1 MDNRALD
8 SRALD
13 QVPHA
18 PTTPDETVYPPTMRN
33 GSTSSAHNHSTAVTQ
48 SASQE
53 KDDAGPLPP
62 PKTLAGYMAEN
73 PNKSVASAMA
83 DLFPK
88 SEPFSRFTTRLHAKH
103 SVIKGLTEKELVL
116 LESQG
121 PEIRR
126 RAGWK
131 LKGEEG
137 DGVQVSELFWKMYLS
152 CLPTIERDPL
162 AGYTSPDLLGSTT
175 TMPLSIISLIPDI
188 MKHYRDVIVRAQHEV
203 FLATNYWQP
212 SDSVNTVTESL
223 KELSA
228 RVQKEGR
235 PKVVVKVMYDRG
247 SWEHLWNAHAP
258 VQPSVYTKL
267 DLPDPKDV
275 PGLHIQVINF
285 HKVLLGTFHVKFL
298 IVDRKVVLL
307 NSCNIQDRPNLEMM
321 THLEG
326 PVVDSFYDVALH
338 CWYNKLEPPLPCVT
352 KPYEPPR
359 DADGNVRYLFRD
371 HNPYF
376 REIEVLKAARAARKL
391 LRAQTQQIDDENR
404 DLDAHPTYD
413 RLMESIRS
421 AMAGPR
427 QTFAHNKE
435 ELANRFAHGR
445 AEVAHRGST
454 AMKEMR
460 AYGERI
466 GMNFGSRPGS
476 RRTSMT
482 DPDNRYHYRDE
493 ETATITATN
502 KLITK
507 PVPSDAPT
515 SPRLSE
521 FPVKSQTY
529 SQTGHN
535 GPFHHEDDDTTT
547 TVNSSRR
554 QSFHSAHEALSHD
567 GHGPPMTAE
576 YNERIISERMVES
589 PDVDLKAVEETPE
602 REGQDDPFPTPN
614 GPLVSKSLPAD
625 RPSAPFPKYSPF
637 GDETASNSA
646 HGGMMANGGATP
658 RRSFH
663 WQDDLQSG
671 SQSPLYMPRMSMDEE
686 VPPGRGTRRMFKLS
700 KRFNAGALSD
710 AWATVEDSDE
720 LDNFRAHRIH
730 APHAPFPIAMNA
742 AWLAGCRYAQHKVFI
757 QTPTFNARPLV
768 RAVKHACRRGVEVIL
783 FLDLGFND
791 MAESIMFQ
799 GGTNEQVVDRL
810 YKKLSKEGNSQY
822 LKVYWYT
829 SKDQIR
835 PLNAI
840 IKQRNCH
847 IKFAAYDDEVMIMGN
862 ANGDTQSVFH
872 SGEVNIMIDNKQ
884 VVAEV
889 MDTLMSNQNTLQYGG
904 VQADGVWRDGEN
916 KTLAHY
922 GATGGGGFLSGVKAF
937 IRFAKTAAK

>member
-1 MDNRALD
+1 
-8 SRALD
+8 
-13 QVPHA
+13 
-18 PTTPDETVYPPTMRN
+18 MR
-33 GSTSSAHNHSTAVTQ
+33 SIAVSSAHDHSTADVQ
-48 SASQE
+48 STSQS
-53 KDDAGPLPP
+53 KSVADPWPP
-62 PKTLAGYMAEN
+62 AQTLAGYMAEN

-83 DLFPK
+83 NVFPK
-88 SEPFSRFTTRLHAKH
+88 SQPFSRFMARIPGKH
-103 SVIKGLTEKELVL
+103 SVIKGLTERELVF

-131 LKGEEG
+131 FKGEEG
-137 DGVQVSELFWKMYLS
+137 DGVEVTELFWKMYLS

-175 TMPLSIISLIPDI
+175 TMPLSIISVIPDI

-212 SDSVNTVTESL
+212 SDSVSTVTQAL

-235 PKVVVKVMYDRG
+235 ARVVVKVMYDRG
-247 SWEHLWNAHAP
+247 SWEQLWNAHAP
-258 VQPSVYTKL
+258 VPPTVYTKL

-275 PGLHIQVINF
+275 PGLHLEVINF

-338 CWYNKLEPPLPCVT
+338 CWNNKLDPPLPCIT

-359 DADGNVRYLFRD
+359 DSDGNVRYLFRD
-371 HNPYF
+371 YNPYF

-391 LRAQTQQIDDENR
+391 LRAQTQQIDEELR
-404 DLDAHPTYD
+404 DLDTHPTYD
-413 RLMESIRS
+413 RLVESIRQ

-427 QTFAHNKE
+427 QSFAHNKE

-445 AEVAHRGST
+445 AEVAHRGAT

-466 GMNFGSRPGS
+466 GMNFSSRPGS

-482 DPDNRYHYRDE
+482 DPDVRRYYNDE
-493 ETATITATN
+493 ETAAITAAN

-515 SPRLSE
+515 SPTLSE
-521 FPVKSQTY
+521 FPVKSHTY
-529 SQTGHN
+529 PITSHN
-535 GPFHHEDDDTTT
+535 GPFHHDDDPTT
-547 TVNSSRR
+547 TVTSSRR

-567 GHGPPMTAE
+567 GHGPQITAE
-576 YNERIISERMVES
+576 YGEPMITERMVES
-589 PDVDLKAVEETPE
+589 PDADPKTVDDGPE
-602 REGQDDPFPTPN
+602 KEGQQSHSFLSPTSR
-614 GPLVSKSLPAD
+614 GSSASKTLPVD
-625 RPSAPFPKYSPF
+625 GPSAPFPKSSPF
-637 GDETASNSA
+637 GDEGALSSA
-646 HGGMMANGGATP
+646 HGGLMPNGGATP

-663 WQDDLQSG
+663 WQDDLPSG

-700 KRFNAGALSD
+700 KRFNAGALSE

-730 APHAPFPIAMNA
+730 APHAPFPIAMVCRRPHGVPGHHDIYNPQNA
-742 AWLAGCRYAQHKVFI
+742 AWLAGCRYAQRKVFI

-810 YKKLSKEGNSQY
+810 YKKLIKEGKSQY

-847 IKFAAYDDEVMIMGN
+847 IKFAAYDDEVMILGN

-872 SGEVNIMIDNKQ
+872 SGEVNIMIDSKQ
-884 VVAEV
+884 VVGEV
-889 MDTLMSNQNTLQYGG
+889 MDTLMSNQNTLRYGG
-904 VQADGVWRDGEN
+904 VQADGVWRDREN
-916 KTLAHY
+916 KTLADY
-922 GATGGGGFLSGVKAF
+922 GATGGGGFMQGVKAF

>member
-1 MDNRALD
+1 MD
-8 SRALD
+8 SREQAQIPHPPHKTVLD
-13 QVPHA
+13 
-18 PTTPDETVYPPTMRN
+18 
-33 GSTSSAHNHSTAVTQ
+33 
-48 SASQE
+48 
-53 KDDAGPLPP
+53 PLPP
-62 PKTLAGYMAEN
+62 PKTIAAYMAEN
-73 PNKSVASAMA
+73 PGTSVAKAMA
-83 DLFPK
+83 HLFPK
-88 SEPFSRFTTRLHAKH
+88 SQPFSRFMARFPGKH
-103 SVIKGLTEKELVL
+103 SVIKGLSEKELAF

-131 LKGEEG
+131 LPGEEG
-137 DGVQVSELFWKMYLS
+137 DGVEVSELFWKIYLS

-212 SDSVNTVTESL
+212 SDSVNTVSEAL
-223 KELSA
+223 RELSA
-228 RVQKEGR
+228 RVMKEGR

-247 SWEHLWNAHAP
+247 SWEQLWNAHAP
-258 VQPSVYTKL
+258 VSTAVWTKL
-267 DLPDPKDV
+267 DLPDAKDV
-275 PGLHIQVINF
+275 PGLHLEVINF

-298 IVDRKVVLL
+298 IVDRKVVLI

-338 CWYNKLEPPLPCVT
+338 CWHNKLEPPLPCIS
-352 KPYEPPR
+352 KPYDPPR

-371 HNPYF
+371 YNPYF
-376 REIEVLKAARAARKL
+376 RDIEVLKAARAARKL
-391 LRAQTQQIDDENR
+391 LRMQTEQIDEENR
-404 DLDAHPTYD
+404 ELDSHPTRD
-413 RLMESIRS
+413 RLVESFRQ

-427 QTFAHNKE
+427 QSFAHNKE
-435 ELANRFAHGR
+435 ELAKSFAHGR
-445 AEVAHRGST
+445 AEVAQRGAT

-460 AYGERI
+460 AYGERM
-466 GMNFGSRPGS
+466 GMNFSSRPGS

-482 DPDNRYHYRDE
+482 DPDIRRQYHDE
-493 ETATITATN
+493 ETAAITAAN

-507 PVPSDAPT
+507 PAPSEAPT
-515 SPRLSE
+515 SPTLNEVPIRSN
-521 FPVKSQTY
+521 TY
-529 SQTGHN
+529 PLP
-535 GPFHHEDDDTTT
+535 GPHAHFHHDHDDDDPST

-554 QSFHSAHEALSHD
+554 QSFHSANEALSHD
-567 GHGPPMTAE
+567 AHGPPMTADYTE
-576 YNERIISERMVES
+576 AILTDRMVDS
-589 PDVDLKAVEETPE
+589 PTVAMKDLEERPVME
-602 REGQDDPFPTPN
+602 KRGQEILSPVPN
-614 GPLVSKSLPAD
+614 GPVTSKSAHPSG
-625 RPSAPFPKYSPF
+625 PSAPFPPSSPF
-637 GDETASNSA
+637 DDEAAPSTDDS
-646 HGGMMANGGATP
+646 GAMPHATR
-658 RRSFH
+658 RRSF
-663 WQDDLQSG
+663 Q
-671 SQSPLYMPRMSMDEE
+671 MSMDEE
-686 VPPGRGTRRMFKLS
+686 VPPGRGTKRMFKLS
-700 KRFNAGALSD
+700 KRFNAGALSE
-710 AWATVEDSDE
+710 AWATVEDSDD
-720 LDNFRAHRIH
+720 LDSFRAHRIH
-730 APHAPFPIAMNA
+730 APHDPFPVAMVCRRPHGVPGHHDISNPQNA
-742 AWLAGCRYAQHKVFI
+742 AWLAGCRYAKRKVFI

-768 RAVKHACRRGVEVIL
+768 RAVKHACRRGVEVVL

-810 YKKLSKEGNSQY
+810 YKKLKKEGKSQF

-889 MDTLMSNQNTLQYGG
+889 MDTLIANQNTMKYGG
-904 VQADGVWRDGEN
+904 VQADGVWRDSEN
-916 KTLAHY
+916 KTLADY
-922 GATGGGGFLSGVKAF
+922 GATGGGGFIQGFKAF
-937 IRFAKTAAK
+937 VRFAKTAAK